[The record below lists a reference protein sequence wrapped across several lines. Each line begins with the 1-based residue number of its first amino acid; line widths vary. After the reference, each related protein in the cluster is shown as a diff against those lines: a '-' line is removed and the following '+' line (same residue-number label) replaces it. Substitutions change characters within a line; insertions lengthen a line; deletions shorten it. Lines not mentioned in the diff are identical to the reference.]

1 MADLD
6 EAGIEAGDR
15 FEQMLPYGRATI
27 EVERWLDDERVAV
40 LRDTGARQVFP
51 ASTLLNENY
60 WRRLSL
66 SRVGSVAVEDVRALL
81 KDSTGRRRCSCVSAS
96 RPGPLAVVLVVS
108 SARSSTGW
116 RPSSLVRP
124 RIVPSS
130 PSLTCWA
137 ASHPQNPKRRRKTNA
152 APEEATF
159 DGGESCAMCPQR

>member
-81 KDSTGRRRCSCVSAS
+81 KDTRLDGPLDRAAAVFLRERESAGTAGGCAGRIVSAFIDGVEAEFS
-96 RPGPLAVVLVVS
+96 
-108 SARSSTGW
+108 RSSTD
-116 RPSSLVRP
+116 RPEQPEPDVLGGQPPAEPEAKEKDERRP
-124 RIVPSS
+124 
-130 PSLTCWA
+130 
-137 ASHPQNPKRRRKTNA
+137 
-152 APEEATF
+152 
-159 DGGESCAMCPQR
+159 